1 MFRKEIKRNAFTL
14 LEALVALMAGSL
26 ISVCFVLVLQTCVH
40 MINRDINH
48 HDQFSI
54 LQIRQIAALSDQCKV
69 ENEWLVCSYMKSDI
83 ALGFDKNRLVKT
95 DGYEIFMEGIDY
107 ASFYEEDDRIYL
119 EWKKAGKIYQVQIR

>member
-14 LEALVALMAGSL
+14 LEALVTLMAGSL